1 MALSIRPFM
10 TIEAELAP
18 SLIVGRTPVGA
29 RMVVPVTGGR
39 FFGPTISGK
48 VLHTGSDWNYYRPE
62 DEGLEIWARY
72 DLLTDDGWHISI
84 INEGTGHVSPDVPM
98 KVVDAL
104 PIGTGTWKMKTRPR
118 FEVAIDSPY
127 AWMNRT
133 VFVAEIPYPTRPAL
147 AVIEVYEVVID

>member
-1 MALSIRPFM
+1 MTLSLRPVM

-18 SLIVGRTPVGA
+18 SLIVGRTPVGM

-39 FFGPTISGK
+39 FFGPGGSGK

-72 DLLTDDGWHISI
+72 DLMTDDGHHISV
-84 INEGTGHVSPDVPM
+84 INEGVGHVTPDVPM

-104 PIGTGTWKMKTRPR
+104 PIGSGIWNMRTRPK

-133 VFVAEIPYPTRPAL
+133 MFVAEIPYPTRAAL